1 MKTSKT
7 RPTIYFVEGECEQK
21 LISEL
26 KKEPALMVPGKARVF
41 NVLTKRISS
50 SQLMVIKPGTNVCMV
65 FDTDGEQNLT
75 ILNENI
81 KKLKTYVS
89 NVHIYLLIQVQNLED
104 ELVRSTDLKRIEDLT
119 NSQSR
124 KDFKRAFLSMNNCRD
139 VLEQH
144 GFDITQMWCT
154 KALGVFSKLE
164 SKGIEDIIIA

>member
-65 FDTDGEQNLT
+65 FD
-75 ILNENI
+75 
-81 KKLKTYVS
+81 
-89 NVHIYLLIQVQNLED
+89 
-104 ELVRSTDLKRIEDLT
+104 
-119 NSQSR
+119 
-124 KDFKRAFLSMNNCRD
+124 
-139 VLEQH
+139 
-144 GFDITQMWCT
+144 ITQMWCT
-154 KALGVFSKLE
+154 KAFGVFSKLE
-164 SKGIEDIIIA
+164 NKGIEDIIIA